1 MTVNVNGVDLY
12 CEVSGKGR
20 PVILLHANGMTH
32 RIFHRLAKALAEN
45 FTVYALDSRGHG
57 KSGKVRDY
65 NYRDMADDVIALIHF
80 FALKDVCLYG
90 FSDGGIIALLVAA
103 KEPELV
109 GKLIVSGANASPDGT
124 KDGWVRLFKL
134 MYAVTKDNKTKLMLE
149 QPDITDA
156 ELERITA
163 DTLVLAGQ
171 YDLIKE
177 EHTRH
182 IAAHI
187 PGSEL
192 RILKHESHGS
202 YIVYRKKLLPIIT
215 DFCAERRGAAGRDI

>member
-1 MTVNVNGVDLY
+1 MTVTINGVEIY
-12 CEVSGKGR
+12 YEVSGKGR
-20 PVILLHANGMTH
+20 PIILLHANGMTH
-32 RIFHRLAKALAEN
+32 RIFHRLARALAET

-57 KSGKVRDY
+57 KSGKVKEL
-65 NYRDMADDVIALIHF
+65 NYRDMADDVIAFIHL

-90 FSDGGIIALLVAA
+90 FSDGGIIALIAA
-103 KEPELV
+103 AQEPGLID
-109 GKLIVSGANASPDGT
+109 KLIVSGANTSPDGT
-124 KDGWVRLFKL
+124 KDGWARLFKL

-149 QPDITDA
+149 QPDITDK
-156 ELERITA
+156 ELELITA

-177 EHTRH
+177 THTKN

-192 RILKHESHGS
+192 RIMKRQSHGS
-202 YIVYRKKLLPIIT
+202 YIVYRTKLQPVIT
-215 DFCAERRGAAGRDI
+215 DFCSRRQQGGD